1 MDDPKQ
7 PKICQPA
14 SGIHIVLP
22 DYYSPANMGLLDP
35 NTSDGRVIFF
45 LPWEKV
51 TLAGTTDSP
60 CEVTHHPVPAE
71 KEIQFILK
79 EVRGYL
85 DKSVAVRRGDVMSAW
100 SGIRPLVN
108 DPNSTKSTQEIARN
122 HIIHVSDSKLITIAG
137 GKWTTYRLMAEE
149 TIDIAVS
156 ACGLQVFIFFL
167 GPQLIEACC

>member
-1 MDDPKQ
+1 MPPVPSPTGNKGFFLAWKSWRILSFFFLGFVRNPICSYYTSASDKWTTVAVKP
-7 PKICQPA
+7 ICQPS

-60 CEVTHHPVPAE
+60 CAVTAHPVPAE

-79 EVRGYL
+79 EIRGYL
-85 DKSVAVRRGDVMSAW
+85 DKAVDGNFSLRSINIPLSVLWLD
-100 SGIRPLVN
+100 L
-108 DPNSTKSTQEIARN
+108 
-122 HIIHVSDSKLITIAG
+122 L
-137 GKWTTYRLMAEE
+137 
-149 TIDIAVS
+149 
-156 ACGLQVFIFFL
+156 
-167 GPQLIEACC
+167 